1 MEKEN
6 VKNIVNKIYPKI
18 KKVYGLSKWNDFPKV
33 EIHRNIYERV
43 SGIEGMEGEENA
55 QAEHCRYSNTIY
67 IYYSEIK
74 NIKHIIQCLLHEY
87 RHYLQSPSWHTRYY
101 LMGYDYTNH
110 PYELEAK
117 EEEKNWKQFGE
128 VK

>member
-43 SGIEGMEGEENA
+43 SGIECMDGE
-55 QAEHCRYSNTIY
+55 
-67 IYYSEIK
+67 
-74 NIKHIIQCLLHEY
+74 
-87 RHYLQSPSWHTRYY
+87 
-101 LMGYDYTNH
+101 
-110 PYELEAK
+110 
-117 EEEKNWKQFGE
+117 
-128 VK
+128 